1 MLSTGEKLPEM
12 ELMVV
17 TEDGPSKISSN
28 EIFEGKRVVLV
39 GLPGAFTG
47 TCSGVHLPG
56 FIENA
61 DAIKSRGIDTIAL
74 VAVNDHQVLKAWA
87 EHTGGMGKILFIADW
102 DGAFTRAIDMEVDM
116 SAGGL
121 GMRSQRYSL
130 IAENAEVK
138 TLNVEEARG
147 VAITSG
153 AARILEQL

>member
-130 IAENAEVK
+130 IADDAEVK

>member
-17 TEDGPSKISSN
+17 TEDGPSKINSN
-28 EIFEGKRVVLV
+28 EIFDGKRVVLV

-87 EHTGGMGKILFIADW
+87 EHAGGMGKILFIADW